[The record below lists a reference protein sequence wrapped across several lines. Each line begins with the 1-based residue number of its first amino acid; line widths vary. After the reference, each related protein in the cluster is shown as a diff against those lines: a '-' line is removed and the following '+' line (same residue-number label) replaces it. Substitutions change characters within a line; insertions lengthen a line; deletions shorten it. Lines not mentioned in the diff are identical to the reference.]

1 MKTTIHCDE
10 RITNIRHT
18 IYVKLFW
25 GIIIA
30 NELTYLLDYFFKT
43 SLNGCV
49 NHLDVNKRSSD
60 VLIIWMSI
68 KGVLFNGTQ
77 HFPLWCWLFALCYS
91 SLNTIIVFVESF
103 QIDTVFYLEQINQR
117 IIVSLIFLT
126 VYFLVTLLFF
136 YISYRIALRKI
147 NKLSTDI

>member
-43 SLNGCV
+43 SL
-49 NHLDVNKRSSD
+49 
-60 VLIIWMSI
+60 SI

-126 VYFLVTLLFF
+126 VYFLVVLLFF
-136 YISYRIALRKI
+136 YISYRIAIRKI
-147 NKLSTDI
+147 KKLSTDI

>member
-1 MKTTIHCDE
+1 MLTNLDFHLQTGNLGYKTGLSFANGDSWV
-10 RITNIRHT
+10 TNGILSL
-18 IYVKLFW
+18 LF
-25 GIIIA
+25 
-30 NELTYLLDYFFKT
+30 TDYFFNT
-43 SLNGCV
+43 SLNGWV
-49 NHLDVNKRSSD
+49 IPLAPD

-126 VYFLVTLLFF
+126 VYFLGVLLFF
-136 YISYRIALRKI
+136 YISYRIAIRKI
-147 NKLSTDI
+147 KKLSTDI

>member
-43 SLNGCV
+43 
-49 NHLDVNKRSSD
+49 
-60 VLIIWMSI
+60 I
-68 KGVLFNGTQ
+68 
-77 HFPLWCWLFALCYS
+77 
-91 SLNTIIVFVESF
+91 E
-103 QIDTVFYLEQINQR
+103 
-117 IIVSLIFLT
+117 
-126 VYFLVTLLFF
+126 
-136 YISYRIALRKI
+136 
-147 NKLSTDI
+147 

>member
-43 SLNGCV
+43 SLNGWV
-49 NHLDVNKRSSD
+49 IPLAPD

-77 HFPLWCWLFALCYS
+77 HL
-91 SLNTIIVFVESF
+91 
-103 QIDTVFYLEQINQR
+103 
-117 IIVSLIFLT
+117 SLIHI
-126 VYFLVTLLFF
+126 
-136 YISYRIALRKI
+136 YISGKRFMNPFTLRRHYVLVAHEQDRFLRAFSFPVK
-147 NKLSTDI
+147 

>member
-1 MKTTIHCDE
+1 MEKNLIRVYTGATSE
-10 RITNIRHT
+10 KRID
-18 IYVKLFW
+18 
-25 GIIIA
+25 IIIK
-30 NELTYLLDYFFKT
+30 NYTKFI
-43 SLNGCV
+43 G
-49 NHLDVNKRSSD
+49 
-60 VLIIWMSI
+60 I
-68 KGVLFNGTQ
+68 
-77 HFPLWCWLFALCYS
+77 
-91 SLNTIIVFVESF
+91 NTIIVFVMSF

>member
-25 GIIIA
+25 GIIILD
-30 NELTYLLDYFFKT
+30 NLTNLLDYFFQT
-43 SLNGCV
+43 SLNGWGISLAPCA
-49 NHLDVNKRSSD
+49 LF
-60 VLIIWMSI
+60 IWMSI

-77 HFPLWCWLFALCYS
+77 HFLLWCWLFALCYS

-136 YISYRIALRKI
+136 YISYRIAL
-147 NKLSTDI
+147 